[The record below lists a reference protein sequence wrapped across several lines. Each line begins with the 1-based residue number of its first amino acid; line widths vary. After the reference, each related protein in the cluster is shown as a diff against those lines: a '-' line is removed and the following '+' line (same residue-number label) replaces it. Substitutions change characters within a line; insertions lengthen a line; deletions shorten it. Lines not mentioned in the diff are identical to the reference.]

1 MESSVAAPGT
11 KVPLAGADP
20 GRAAAAGPVVAALR
34 DAGTLGP
41 TPGGSPRLLQ
51 AARGYRPGA
60 TMGLSPHD
68 RWLEAVS
75 VQVTGD

>member
-20 GRAAAAGPVVAALR
+20 GRAAAGPAVAALR
-34 DAGTLGP
+34 DVGTLGP

-60 TMGLSPHD
+60 TMGLSSHD

>member
-11 KVPLAGADP
+11 KVPLAGAGP
-20 GRAAAAGPVVAALR
+20 GLAAAAGPVVAALR

-51 AARGYRPGA
+51 GRARVPAGGYDGPIAAR
-60 TMGLSPHD
+60 
-68 RWLEAVS
+68 
-75 VQVTGD
+75 